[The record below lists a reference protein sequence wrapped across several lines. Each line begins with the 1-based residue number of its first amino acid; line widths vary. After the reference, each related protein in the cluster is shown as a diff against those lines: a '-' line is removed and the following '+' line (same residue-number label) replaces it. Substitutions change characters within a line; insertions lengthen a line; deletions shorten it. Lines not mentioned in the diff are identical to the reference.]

1 MNDRDGQ
8 TSSDQEPVFSSEPA
22 QQAQSIPQAKP
33 ARQPEPATA
42 TGSFEELDRELSHT
56 NDQLL
61 RALAEM
67 DNMRKRSERE
77 VISARAYGTTAFAR
91 DIIGVVDNMHR
102 AMQSLG
108 DELRSQADDATRAL
122 PEGVELTQRELINV
136 LEKNGVKRIESLG
149 QKFDQ
154 NRHKAMKEVED
165 ASVSPE
171 NIVQVM
177 QEGYQIGDRVLRPAL
192 VTVAKAAATRAAASA
207 SVDENPTGENAT
219 SRN

>member
-56 NDQLL
+56 KDQLL

-91 DIIGVVDNMHR
+91 DIIGVVDNMHQ

-108 DELRSQADDATRAL
+108 DELRSQADDATKAL
-122 PEGVELTQRELINV
+122 LEGVELTQRELINV
-136 LEKNGVKRIESLG
+136 LEKNGVKRIEPLG
-149 QKFDQ
+149 QKFDP

-165 ASVSPE
+165 ASVPAG

-177 QEGYQIGDRVLRPAL
+177 QDGYRIGDRVLRPAL
-192 VTVAKAAATRAAASA
+192 VSVAKAAATQAAASA